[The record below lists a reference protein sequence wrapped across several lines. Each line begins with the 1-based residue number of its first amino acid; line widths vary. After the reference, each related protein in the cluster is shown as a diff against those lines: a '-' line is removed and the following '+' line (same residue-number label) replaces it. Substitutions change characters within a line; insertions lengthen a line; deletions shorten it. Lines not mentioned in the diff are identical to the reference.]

1 MVGQP
6 EWGPRMKILI
16 TYATTEGQTR
26 KIAQFCTDYLSA
38 KGDTVELLPAADAAE
53 TDLSR
58 FDAVLLAASVHAGKY
73 QKPMIKFVAR
83 NVDALGA
90 MRSAFLSVSLAAAGD
105 DADDWQGLRD
115 VVDRFATQTGWT
127 PQTVMH
133 VAGAFR
139 FSEYDFFKSWAMRW
153 IAAQKDQDV
162 DPHQDK
168 EYTDWAAL
176 RTSLDEWL
184 AQG

>member
-1 MVGQP
+1 
-6 EWGPRMKILI
+6 MKILI
-16 TYATTEGQTR
+16 AYASTEGQTR
-26 KIAQFCTDYLSA
+26 KIAQFCADYLTDE
-38 KGDTVELLPAADAAE
+38 GHNVELLPAADANNI
-53 TDLSR
+53 DLSR
-58 FDAVLLAASVHAGKY
+58 FDAVLLAASVHGGKY
-73 QKPMIKFVAR
+73 QKPLVKLA
-83 NVDALGA
+83 NAQADALA
-90 MRSAFLSVSLAAAGD
+90 KMKAAFMSVSLAAAGD
-105 DADDWQGLRD
+105 DADDWQGLD
-115 VVDRFATQTGWT
+115 NCVDRFAQKTGWT
-127 PQTVMH
+127 PATVMH

-184 AQG
+184 AAG